1 MSSPPI
7 KDTDGYVL
15 NRNFTASTRL
25 NCQHYIWH
33 RELGYNLHPSIPL
46 LANQNARIA
55 DIATGT
61 AAWLLDV
68 AREHPTAQCD
78 GFDISLAQAPPA
90 AWLPGNVSLR
100 EWDFH
105 EKPPEEALGQYDV
118 VHIRLV
124 ILVIGKGDPVPV
136 LRNLALLLKPGGWLQ
151 WDEVDTGDAVVAHPA
166 GAEGKTEA
174 LERMAARMKAHAMGA
189 SSWVVKLP
197 ETMREV
203 GGFVD
208 AELYRVKADKA
219 YLKFYTDMHSLLWVE
234 VATHMPVEGGQ
245 RAQFEQL
252 VEKVLEETEKGAA
265 YGAAKVIVVGKKA
278 MISAPLVAD

>member
-1 MSSPPI
+1 MPSPPV
-7 KDTDGYVL
+7 KDADAYVL

-46 LANQNARIA
+46 STTHNARIA

-68 AREHPTAQCD
+68 AREHPSAQCD

-90 AWLPGNVSLR
+90 AWLPPNVSLHK
-100 EWDFH
+100 WDFY
-105 EKPPEEALGQYDV
+105 EKPPDEARGKYDV

-124 ILVIGKGDPVPV
+124 ILVIGNGDLVPV

-166 GAEGKTEA
+166 EEGKTEA

-189 SSWVVKLP
+189 SAWVVKLP

-208 AELYRVKADKA
+208 VELYRVKADKA

-234 VATHMPVEGGQ
+234 VASSMPVEGGK

-252 VEKVLEETEKGAA
+252 VERVLEETERGAA
-265 YGAAKVIVVGKKA
+265 YGVAKVVVVGRKG
-278 MISAPLVAD
+278 